1 MDYCP
6 DFLFCKRGYDVSK
19 NLKVIVNNCK
29 KAPFTYSLS
38 ELVSFTNTLL
48 TASPEQVQ
56 KCKTSLIDL
65 GMQFPVYVWLNKG
78 RPMIVHR
85 EIEVQVLRELELAK
99 FKIEKVP
106 CVQVKANNLA
116 QAKEL
121 ALLSESHYGQ
131 IVKRGFQAF
140 SEGLNLKKIANYV
153 HFPELRLQVSS
164 IKAESEHVDESVV
177 DFLYIESNYDKLDEY
192 IDTLSTKYKTKD
204 RTKIVLK
211 ALKEY
216 INRGE

>member
-1 MDYCP
+1 MA
-6 DFLFCKRGYDVSK
+6 K
-19 NLKVIVNNCK
+19 NLKVITNSCR
-29 KAPFTYSLS
+29 KAPFTYKLS

-48 TASPEQVQ
+48 TATPDQIK

-65 GMQFPVYVWLNKG
+65 GMQFPIYVWINKG
-78 RPMIVHR
+78 KPTVVHR

-99 FKIEKVP
+99 FKIEPVP

-131 IVKRGFQAF
+131 IVKRGFQSF
-140 SEGLNLKKIANYV
+140 SEGLNLKQIANYV
-153 HFPELRLQVSS
+153 HFPELKLQVSS
-164 IKAESEHVDESVV
+164 AKAVSEHVSDTIVE
-177 DFLYIESNYDKLDEY
+177 FMYLESNYDKMEEY
-192 IDTLSTKYKTKD
+192 LETLSAKYKTKD
-204 RTKIVLK
+204 RTKIVLR

-216 INRGE
+216 LNNNG